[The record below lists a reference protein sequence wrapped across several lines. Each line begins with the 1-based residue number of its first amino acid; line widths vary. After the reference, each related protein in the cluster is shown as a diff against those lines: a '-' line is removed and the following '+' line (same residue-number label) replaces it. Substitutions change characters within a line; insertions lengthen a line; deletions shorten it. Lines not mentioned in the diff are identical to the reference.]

1 MSVLAV
7 DGSKI
12 TNECR
17 AQSKVCGAYSR
28 IITKTRYNVVIY
40 IIQRVTI
47 LSQQKDIHDW
57 NSKLLPV
64 LESIYMQKWLIVIVV
79 SDLRNV
85 ILKINAPLDK
95 HRIKNAKNLTCVA
108 AFNRKKQVVSNRLV
122 FVKPSNP
129 VWWTPTRYGHLIITD
144 SLLFPWGT
152 KALDFFLN
160 STP

>member
-12 TNECR
+12 TNECG
-17 AQSKVCGAYSR
+17 AQSKVCGVYSR

-122 FVKPSNP
+122 FVKPS
-129 VWWTPTRYGHLIITD
+129 TLCDGHPLDMDTLLLRTVCFFPGERRPLI
-144 SLLFPWGT
+144 
-152 KALDFFLN
+152 FF
-160 STP
+160 

>member
-17 AQSKVCGAYSR
+17 AQSKVCGVYSR

-40 IIQRVTI
+40 IIQRVKI

-64 LESIYMQKWLIVIVV
+64 LESIYMQK
-79 SDLRNV
+79 
-85 ILKINAPLDK
+85 
-95 HRIKNAKNLTCVA
+95 
-108 AFNRKKQVVSNRLV
+108 
-122 FVKPSNP
+122 
-129 VWWTPTRYGHLIITD
+129 
-144 SLLFPWGT
+144 
-152 KALDFFLN
+152 
-160 STP
+160 